1 MVTYLLT
8 SLHIQFSSLDFNG
21 SMNDFFRD
29 TKNEKRK
36 RERERERKNGLCNC
50 INVNFKKYRFLSNHQ
65 LNTLRGQLKECLNSY

>member
-1 MVTYLLT
+1 MLYSQNYKTKWKTLMVTYLLT

-36 RERERERKNGLCNC
+36 RERERE
-50 INVNFKKYRFLSNHQ
+50 
-65 LNTLRGQLKECLNSY
+65 KEWFV

>member
-36 RERERERKNGLCNC
+36 RERERERERERMVCV
-50 INVNFKKYRFLSNHQ
+50 IV
-65 LNTLRGQLKECLNSY
+65 